1 MSNGGRHQTQWAAQ
15 FAVAS
20 ELCKRGCDVGFTM
33 GHSTPLADLFVLSP
47 DKKTT
52 FLIDVKGLKT
62 RNFWQIRQK
71 EQTENLFYV
80 LAYVPT
86 GSTNR
91 FFIFSQKQLTETM
104 YRYETSGV
112 KYDPRFSGINWGMAL
127 SQENL
132 WEELPLASKVAAA
145 E

>member
-33 GHSTPLADLFVLSP
+33 GHNTPLADLFVLAP

-52 FLIDVKGLKT
+52 FLVDVKGMKT
-62 RNFWQIRQK
+62 KNFWQIKQK
-71 EQTENLFYV
+71 KQTDNLFYV

-86 GSTNR
+86 GLPNR
-91 FFIFSQKQLTETM
+91 FFI
-104 YRYETSGV
+104 
-112 KYDPRFSGINWGMAL
+112 
-127 SQENL
+127 
-132 WEELPLASKVAAA
+132 
-145 E
+145 